1 MRALSQEPASF
12 LAPPQVDDFS
22 FEFKMESSLSLVLEA
37 LQVDKHLE
45 RQRHTLVPQQV
56 SEFDFF
62 KNYFAHLHALA
73 HGVLPASFSP
83 AGSESGSSASAHLS
97 SSVVSVHA
105 PTSEA
110 TSEPSEVNASAS
122 SYSATPLEDQFEC
135 VVANAC
141 LSEEALASAMAS
153 SEGMPSRRR
162 HASPSPLV
170 ADAVE
175 TTSSDLAAVDA
186 SQLTS
191 NWEEELR
198 AELAAME

>member
-37 LQVDKHLE
+37 LHVDKHLE

-73 HGVLPASFSP
+73 HGVLPVSFSP

-135 VVANAC
+135 VANAC

-153 SEGMPSRRR
+153 SEGMPSRR

-175 TTSSDLAAVDA
+175 TTSELAAVDA

-191 NWEEELR
+191 SWEEELR

>member
-1 MRALSQEPASF
+1 MRALSQEPSSF
-12 LAPPQVDDFS
+12 LAPPQVKDFN
-22 FEFKMESSLSLVLEA
+22 FEFKMEASLSLVLEA

-73 HGVLPASFSP
+73 QGVLPVSFSP

-122 SYSATPLEDQFEC
+122 YSATPLEDQFEC
-135 VVANAC
+135 VANAC

-153 SEGMPSRRR
+153 SEGISRRNVS
-162 HASPSPLV
+162 ASPLV

-175 TTSSDLAAVDA
+175 NTSELAPADA

-191 NWEEELR
+191 DWEEELR
-198 AELAAME
+198 AELAAMEEK